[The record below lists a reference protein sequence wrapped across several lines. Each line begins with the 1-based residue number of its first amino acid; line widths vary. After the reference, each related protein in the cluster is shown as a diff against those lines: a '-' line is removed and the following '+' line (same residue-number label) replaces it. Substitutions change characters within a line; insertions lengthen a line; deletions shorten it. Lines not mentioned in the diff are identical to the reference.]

1 MTQATIQNPATTP
14 LLNIDGVINL
24 FAQQGAPM
32 SKRGFNYG
40 VKAGTLPQPIRI
52 TPMRPVWRAA
62 DIHSFIQA
70 L

>member
-1 MTQATIQNPATTP
+1 
-14 LLNIDGVINL
+14 
-24 FAQQGAPM
+24 M